1 MILIIKKYLSKMNKP
16 LTNAKL
22 FDRMMGCIPEG
33 SENDNLRKKL
43 SIWNGLADH
52 VLLDELARESI
63 YEKILNDFIEPPA
76 KEWEIELIQLFIG
89 DWIAYNSTITK
100 ELRNKFMKLE
110 KIKMGLV

>member
-1 MILIIKKYLSKMNKP
+1 MTS
-16 LTNAKL
+16 AKL
-22 FDRMMGCIPEG
+22 FKRMLGCIPND
-33 SENDNLRKKL
+33 SDHDNLRKKL

-63 YEKILNDFIEPPA
+63 YEKILNDFIEPPV

-89 DWIAYNSTITK
+89 DWIAYNSMITK

-110 KIKMGLV
+110 KLK

>member
-1 MILIIKKYLSKMNKP
+1 MTS
-16 LTNAKL
+16 AKL
-22 FDRMMGCIPEG
+22 FERMLGCIP
-33 SENDNLRKKL
+33 NDSDHDSLRKKL

-63 YEKILNDFIEPPA
+63 YEKILNDFIEPPV

-89 DWIAYNSTITK
+89 DWIAYNSMITK

-110 KIKMGLV
+110 KLK

>member
-1 MILIIKKYLSKMNKP
+1 MNKP
-16 LTNAKL
+16 LTSAKL
-22 FDRMMGCIPEG
+22 FERMLGCIPND
-33 SENDNLRKKL
+33 SDNDNLRKKL

-63 YEKILNDFIEPPA
+63 YEKILNDFIEPPV

-89 DWIAYNSTITK
+89 DWIAYNSMITK

-110 KIKMGLV
+110 KLK

>member
-1 MILIIKKYLSKMNKP
+1 MTS
-16 LTNAKL
+16 AKL
-22 FDRMMGCIPEG
+22 FERMLGCIPND
-33 SENDNLRKKL
+33 SDNDNLRKKL

-63 YEKILNDFIEPPA
+63 YEKILNDFIEPPV

-89 DWIAYNSTITK
+89 DWIAYNSMITK

-110 KIKMGLV
+110 KLK

>member
-1 MILIIKKYLSKMNKP
+1 MNKP
-16 LTNAKL
+16 MTSAKL
-22 FDRMMGCIPEG
+22 FQRMLGCIPND
-33 SENDNLRKKL
+33 SEHDNLRKKL

-63 YEKILNDFIEPPA
+63 YENILNDFIEPPV

-89 DWIAYNSTITK
+89 DWIAYNSMITK

-110 KIKMGLV
+110 KLK

>member
-1 MILIIKKYLSKMNKP
+1 MTS
-16 LTNAKL
+16 AKL
-22 FDRMMGCIPEG
+22 FDRMLGCIP
-33 SENDNLRKKL
+33 NDSDHDSLRKKL

-63 YEKILNDFIEPPA
+63 YEKILNDFIEPPV

-89 DWIAYNSTITK
+89 DWIAYNSMITK

-110 KIKMGLV
+110 KLK

>member
-1 MILIIKKYLSKMNKP
+1 MTS
-16 LTNAKL
+16 AKL
-22 FDRMMGCIPEG
+22 FQRMLGCIPND
-33 SENDNLRKKL
+33 SEHDNLRKKL

-63 YEKILNDFIEPPA
+63 YENILNDFIEPPV

-89 DWIAYNSTITK
+89 DWIAYNSMITK

-110 KIKMGLV
+110 KLK

>member
-1 MILIIKKYLSKMNKP
+1 MTS
-16 LTNAKL
+16 AKL
-22 FDRMMGCIPEG
+22 FKRMMGCIPND
-33 SENDNLRKKL
+33 SDHDNLRKKL

-63 YEKILNDFIEPPA
+63 YEKILNDFIEPPV

-89 DWIAYNSTITK
+89 DWIAYNSMITK

-110 KIKMGLV
+110 KLK